1 LRTVSVSV
9 PTPAPTGRPHA
20 VRISPDL
27 ALAAATRLVSQA
39 SNDIESAA
47 RRLVA
52 SAPTHGID
60 LSLIWATLETYR
72 SKKRVRQACL
82 AVPGAGRTAMLF
94 VSEPAP
100 GGDFGDPRQAVA
112 ERTAVLEAA
121 CDHLGQEPSKRVQ
134 IAQALPDPSEP
145 WFVQALVDG
154 GFTNVGHLAYL
165 RRPAGAVGR
174 LKPYT
179 LPEGIAL
186 TRVSDLPKSRVEPL
200 LVEAMNRSYEDTM
213 DCPELCGLRA
223 TKDIL
228 ASHRDTGT
236 YDPETWWLIYKDA
249 QPQGCALFSPVP
261 DAGSAELVY
270 LGLSPQIRGLGL
282 GRHLLAMG
290 LEEMR
295 ARHASW
301 PMTLAVDRRN
311 KPALHLYG
319 SFGFRSFG
327 ERIAF
332 VKPVRE
338 VAR

>member
-1 LRTVSVSV
+1 MSVSV

-27 ALAAATRLVSQA
+27 ALAAASRLVSQA
-39 SNDIESAA
+39 SNDIDSAA

-60 LSLIWATLETYR
+60 LSLIWATLDPQR
-72 SKKRVRQACL
+72 PKKRVRQACL

-100 GGDFGDPRQAVA
+100 DGDFGDPRQALA
-112 ERTAVLEAA
+112 ERVAVLDAA
-121 CDHLGQEPSKRVQ
+121 CDHLGREPSKRVQ
-134 IAQALPDPSEP
+134 IAQALPDPAEP
-145 WFVQALVDG
+145 WFVEALTSA
-154 GFTNVGHLAYL
+154 GFTKVGHLAYL
-165 RRPAGAVGR
+165 RRPAGAVPR
-174 LKPYT
+174 SKPYA
-179 LPEGIAL
+179 LPDGITL
-186 TRVSDLPKSRVEPL
+186 TRVSDLPQARAQAL
-200 LVEAMNRSYEDTM
+200 LVEAMDRSYLDTF

-228 ASHRDTGT
+228 ASHRDTGA
-236 YDPETWWLIYKDA
+236 YDPTCWWLIYKDA
-249 QPQGCALFSPVP
+249 APHGCALFSPVP
-261 DAGSAELVY
+261 DAGSCELVY
-270 LGLSPQIRGLGL
+270 LGLSPEIRGLGL
-282 GRHLLAMG
+282 GRHLLTLG

-311 KPALHLYG
+311 TSALHLYAG
-319 SFGFRSFG
+319 LGFRSFG

-332 VKPVRE
+332 VRPVRE